1 MSNDDF
7 AIDDAEPEVMMTQSP
22 PVIPEDATEDKPT
35 DGSDALTAVD
45 DPQGEWDREVGKT
58 KLRFAIGFVIGCT
71 GAAVALTLVQFF
83 FQHWFPLS
91 AGLANGID
99 LMKLLATTALGF
111 VFGRTLDRNDSVR
124 SQRS

>member
-1 MSNDDF
+1 MSNDNIEVQ
-7 AIDDAEPEVMMTQSP
+7 AAAPEGLTTERP
-22 PVIPEDATEDKPT
+22 PVIPENATEDKPN

-91 AGLANGID
+91 GGLATGID

-111 VFGRTLDRNDSVR
+111 VFGRTLDRNDTAR
-124 SQRS
+124 NPR